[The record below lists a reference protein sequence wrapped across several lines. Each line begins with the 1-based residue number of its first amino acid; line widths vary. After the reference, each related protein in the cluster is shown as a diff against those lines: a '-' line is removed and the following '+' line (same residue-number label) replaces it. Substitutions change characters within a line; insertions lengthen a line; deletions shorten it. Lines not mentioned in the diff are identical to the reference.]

1 MRLIFKA
8 FCFRHRFLK
17 IKANGTM
24 NRRIRKGVTIILITL
39 SGIIG
44 SGKSSLT
51 GILAKELGTKAF
63 FEPVE
68 DNPVLP
74 LFYKGNEIAAQKRA
88 AGDEEATNPYAYLLQ
103 TFFLNRRFKMIKE
116 AMQGDNNILDR
127 SIYEDELFMKMN
139 TEMGN
144 ATDVEYQIY
153 KSLLNNMMEEL
164 PYAAKKKAPDL
175 MITIRVSYETMIK
188 QITKRGRKYELI
200 ENDPSLVGYYKKLL
214 QYYDDWMHNYNVSPL
229 LILDG
234 DQYDFVGNL
243 GDRIKVLELIEDK
256 LQELKKVPSSQIETL
271 KKKHQILLK

>member
-1 MRLIFKA
+1 M
-8 FCFRHRFLK
+8 
-17 IKANGTM
+17 
-24 NRRIRKGVTIILITL
+24 ITL

-103 TFFLNRRFKMIKE
+103 TYFLNRRFKMIKE
-116 AMQGDNNILDR
+116 AMQDDNNILDR

-139 TEMGN
+139 TDLGN
-144 ATDVEYQIY
+144 ATQVEYQIY

-164 PYAAKKKAPDL
+164 PYAAKKKSPDL
-175 MITIRVSYETMIK
+175 MITIKVSYETMI
-188 QITKRGRKYELI
+188 QRINKRGRKYELI
-200 ENDPSLVGYYKKLL
+200 QNDPSLVSYYHRLL
-214 QYYDDWMHNYNVSPL
+214 RYYDEWMADYQISPL
-229 LILDG
+229 LVIDG
-234 DQYDFVGNL
+234 DRYDFVGDTN
-243 GDRIKVLELIEDK
+243 DRVRVLELVEQK
-256 LQELKKVPSSQIETL
+256 LTSLGKLSTDQASQMLIR
-271 KKKHQILLK
+271 HQQILN

>member
-1 MRLIFKA
+1 M
-8 FCFRHRFLK
+8 K

-256 LQELKKVPSSQIETL
+256 LQELKKVSSSQIETL